1 MNRYLVMMTGYE
13 EIIVFHAWILSLIE
27 LENRNP
33 QLVDDYLAYTETTL
47 RNIVVNHS
55 SEHVNKISPQA
66 TEGDLTN
73 YTSSI
78 VKRMVSAV
86 VNISNYFKYYLF
98 SGIPKGSGF
107 TMEFVSY
114 NKDNGRLILRKLES
128 ILDLGFPDSYE
139 DYEFVLAAGRSLMNG
154 LKEPHHGL

>member
-1 MNRYLVMMTGYE
+1 MMTGYE
-13 EIIVFHAWILSLIE
+13 EIVVFHAWILSLVE

-55 SEHVNKISPQA
+55 AEHVNKMSPHA
-66 TEGDLTN
+66 TEGNLTN
-73 YTSSI
+73 YTSGI
-78 VKRMVSAV
+78 VKRMIGAV
-86 VNISNYFKYYLF
+86 VNISNYFKYYLLA
-98 SGIPKGSGF
+98 GIPKGSGF

-128 ILDLGFPDSYE
+128 IVDLGFPDNYE
-139 DYEFVLAAGRSLMNG
+139 DYEFVLAGSRSLTDR
-154 LKEPHHGL
+154 LKEPQHGL